1 MKRLKIILGFLL
13 LYGTGK
19 EYVNASRQLGSLYD
33 IGIIIPIVLLLF
45 LCTWL
50 IGSGFSKTKLKFKTL
65 KFLKYFGFSF
75 LIFVIVAFFSLM
87 SYVIPTNFK
96 TINGVKIPIN
106 KCIDGSVRMIPK
118 ENEREDYCICL
129 AEKITSDSQ
138 LKEKYIKDL
147 EMGEFDK
154 IIKDLNDTDKIIEL
168 GIESCFT
175 SLEMQW
181 TNTLA
186 NSMKRN
192 WKKQFEGTEFEE
204 SNDVDKYCDCL
215 IEEYRKFPLTKI
227 MEVGFNE
234 SEEAMAIDEKCTKE
248 SFRNE

>member
-1 MKRLKIILGFLL
+1 MKRLKIIFGFLL

-19 EYVNASRQLGSLYD
+19 EYISASRQLGSRFD
-33 IGIIIPIVLLLF
+33 IGILIPIVLLLF

-50 IGSGFSKTKLKFKTL
+50 IGSGFSKTKLKFKSL

-75 LIFVIVAFFSLM
+75 LIFVIVAFFSLLT
-87 SYVIPTNFK
+87 YVIPTNFK
-96 TINGVKIPIN
+96 TINGVKIPIS
-106 KCIDGSVRMIPK
+106 KCIDGSVRMMPK
-118 ENEREDYCICL
+118 ENDREDYCICL
-129 AEKITSDSQ
+129 AEKITGDSL
-138 LKEKYIKDL
+138 LKKKYIKDL

-154 IIKDLNDTDKIIEL
+154 IIKELDEDNKIIEL
-168 GIESCFT
+168 DIESCFA
-175 SLEMQW
+175 SVEMQW
-181 TNTLA
+181 TDNLA

-227 MEVGFNE
+227 MEEGFNE
-234 SEEAMAIDEKCTKE
+234 SQEAILIDEKCTKE